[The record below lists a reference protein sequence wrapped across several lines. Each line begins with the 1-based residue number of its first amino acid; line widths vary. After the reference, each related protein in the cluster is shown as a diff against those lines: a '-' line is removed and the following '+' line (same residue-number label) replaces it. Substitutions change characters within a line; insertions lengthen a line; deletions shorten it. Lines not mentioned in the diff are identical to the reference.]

1 MDRILLGG
9 MLLVPGYVPGSAR
22 VFEDLKGWNS
32 GSPIR
37 GALTDR
43 PTSDGAFGITRAYRS
58 SRVMTLT
65 GHLLADSEIELV
77 GLMRELAAI
86 QPGGAPFVLSVDDAA
101 GTLTSEV
108 TVNGTPL
115 VEQLDE
121 TSAEFEIPLLAP
133 DAVKYGPTV
142 ATAINLPSSGG
153 GFVYPAYE
161 PLGYANYGP
170 LGNLGR
176 AVISNVGTADVWPVF
191 EFADEHVVSV
201 DAASGGVLVDGQS
214 DGGSSLL
221 RAEWFPIPAGGSVT
235 VQFSNSGGVLE
246 AKCIETGQAIQVA
259 RSVGPVPVLTVFSA
273 SGWW

>member
-133 DAVKYGPTV
+133 DPVKYGPTV
-142 ATAINLPSSGG
+142 ATAISLPSSGG

-176 AVISNVGTADVWPVF
+176 AVISNAGTADVWPVF

-221 RAEWFPIPAGGSVT
+221 RSEWFPIPAGSSVT
-235 VQFSNSGGVLE
+235 VQFSSGGGVLE
-246 AKCIETGQAIQVA
+246 VKCIETGQAIQVA